1 MSSRLNKTAD
11 TASIKATATRQKAR
25 NRKNSERGKAATM
38 RLVGIH
44 SYLPGRLANAEPE
57 YGNARLRFLI
67 TPYRDPLSW
76 PFVGSAKKIE
86 EA

>member
-1 MSSRLNKTAD
+1 
-11 TASIKATATRQKAR
+11 
-25 NRKNSERGKAATM
+25 M